1 MLGIVIIT
9 EIIAITIIT
18 VIAVIINN
26 TLSVTTIMR
35 KVIIV
40 RIMDQEG
47 GSSPGFANPTV
58 RWSSAP
64 LWSP

>member
-18 VIAVIINN
+18 VIAIIIIQ
-26 TLSVTTIMR
+26 LSITTIMR
-35 KVIIV
+35 IVIMI

-47 GSSPGFANPTV
+47 RPSPGFANPTV
-58 RWSSAP
+58 RGSSAP